1 MNVLIISANQSA
13 FPMPV
18 MPIGACM
25 VAEAA
30 ERAGHRVSVL
40 DLMFERDPALA
51 ITSALRRSKPEVIG
65 LSVRNID
72 NNDMRTP
79 AFFIP
84 GLLPLI
90 KTIRSLTDAPIVL
103 GGAALT
109 VMPEEILRYT
119 GTSLA
124 VLGDGE
130 AVFPLVL
137 EKFSKGEGLGYLP
150 GTAYI
155 DNNVFRKN
163 PPASAG
169 SSNNCMAPDYQRW
182 VDVRSYRSQLS
193 TAPLQTKLGCQ
204 FQCSYCTYR
213 KIEGSAYRF
222 SDPLQVAEAAAR
234 LASSGLRDIEFVDS
248 VFNAPYDHAMAVCES
263 LTRSGTRARFQSLE
277 LNPTYFDDALL
288 TAMEQ
293 AGFVGIGLTVESAS
307 DEVLQGLRKG
317 FTARHVRAAAEIVR
331 RHHLPSVWIFLL
343 GGPGETQQTVRE
355 TLRFAGTAIR
365 PRDVAFFNIGI
376 RIYPGTEL
384 ESIAR
389 QQGVLTLPAAKMLAP
404 VFYVSP
410 EVDLGWITRE
420 VKNAMNSH
428 MNFMSGDSLNFRFL
442 PAIHRAGYRLGLRSP
457 LWKHTRLIRRGLRF
471 AGMDV

>member
-1 MNVLIISANQSA
+1 MNVLIISTNQSV

-30 ERAGHRVSVL
+30 ERAGHKVSML
-40 DLMFERDPALA
+40 DLMFEHDPARA
-51 ITSALRRSKPEVIG
+51 IASALGKSNPDVIG

-72 NNDMRTP
+72 NNDLREPT
-79 AFFIP
+79 FYIP

-90 KTIRSLTDAPIVL
+90 RAIRSRTEVPIVL

-109 VMPEEILRYT
+109 VMPEEILRAT
-119 GTSLA
+119 GVSSA

-130 AVFPLVL
+130 VTFPLLL
-137 EKFSKGEGLGYLP
+137 ERLSRGEPFDDLAGIALLAAGE
-150 GTAYI
+150 
-155 DNNVFRKN
+155 FRAN
-163 PPASAG
+163 PPASTG
-169 SSNNCMAPDYQRW
+169 SFIDCMTPDYPRW
-182 VDVRSYRSQLS
+182 IDVRSYRSQLS

-213 KIEGSAYRF
+213 KIEGNTYRF
-222 SDPLQVAEAAAR
+222 SDPGQVAASAVR

-248 VFNAPYDHAMAVCES
+248 VFNAPYDHAMAVCEA
-263 LTRSGTRARFQSLE
+263 LARSKPGARFQSLE
-277 LNPTYFDDALL
+277 LNPLYFDDALL
-288 TAMEQ
+288 AGMEQ
-293 AGFVGIGLTVESAS
+293 AGFVGFGLTVESAS

-317 FTARHVRAAAEIVR
+317 FTARHVHAAAEIVR
-331 RHHLPSVWIFLL
+331 RHHLPCVWIFLL
-343 GGPGETQQTVRE
+343 GGPGETQETVRE

-365 PRDVAFFNIGI
+365 PRDAVFFNIGI

-389 QQGVLTLPAAKMLAP
+389 RQGVLTLPAAKMLEP
-404 VFYVSP
+404 VFYLSP
-410 EVDLGWITRE
+410 EADFGWITRQ

-428 MNFMSGDSLNFRFL
+428 MNFMSGDSLNFPFL
-442 PAIHRAGYRLGLRSP
+442 PAIHRVGYRLGLRSP
-457 LWKHTRLIRRGLRF
+457 LWRHTRFIRRGLRF